1 MKTQPQMNLSVNQS
15 RPPSRTIRPS
25 SVWRTWTIGA
35 VARCI
40 TVALLLPALPV
51 ISQTLP
57 EALDTTDILWST
69 WVTDTQ
75 EKVVTGT
82 GGEWSGQTAVTHDG
96 VDAARSGTLPTGHT
110 AHLRTESLSGPGTVT
125 FWRRHGLTNYVS
137 PYLLQAND
145 QWIYRDFPGGEWQP
159 LAVELPPGPATL
171 EFLWQ
176 NSDWAGQA
184 TDNFAYVDEVVV
196 HEASGAPV
204 FFPSWPSQ
212 LTAGEGYRLNFNVP
226 VLGAKPMRIDAYPPD
241 SSWSYYTQ
249 VPQLMANDAPRL
261 SGYFSSPLAETN
273 SAGTWTIV
281 ASNALGVVTNYI
293 TTVITSTPPHS
304 IYIEGPYE
312 VWAGAQVELVAQPS
326 GTPPFTYQWEKDGA
340 PLPGQVDA
348 TLVLPHFSAADEGV
362 YAVVVSNA
370 LGATRSSE
378 HWISLGDQPPM
389 ITSAPDDVNLSLYDY
404 GYLEADFEGT
414 PPFMITWRR
423 DGQVV
428 DEDPY
433 TIYTGTFL
441 SLYGRMVD
449 TPGVYTVSITNGLG
463 GVQSDP
469 VVVQVGLG
477 IDLAAALDNPT
488 VGWRQESPYDVW
500 WTSQSVVT
508 HDGEDA
514 AGFTDFA
521 PGSLRTAVRGPATIS
536 FWWRAMDAELSFQ
549 VDGVEKELLEAVED
563 DSGWQKVVLQLDSGW
578 HELEWLPGWE
588 DWDYPNS
595 QVYVDEFEIFVA
607 SKPEILQQPQGGDF
621 TINDTA
627 HLTIGVLGETP
638 FRYQLYRGDT
648 LLQTVSDVASS
659 TYSFDV
665 PIQNDSAGAYW
676 IEVTDALGRSATS
689 DDAIISVDDNFGV
702 LDNFAAAVNQ
712 PDEDWYYT
720 DWSWLSGDSY
730 YPIRPWYRTYADGF
744 PAGTAACGRTPVL
757 QAGELAAVFMDY
769 DAPTP
774 MVLRFWLRLNGA
786 TPEEAFGLSLDGDLQ
801 NPIVIGTAPGT
812 SGEIW
817 TGYEIALGTG
827 FTEIQWEIL
836 APVDGVVAFL
846 GNIEVLSVA
855 PPEITQQPEPLVLV
869 AGERGNL
876 SVNVSGAGPFTYQWF
891 KQGVGP
897 LSGET
902 AATLSFAS
910 AAAGDSGVYWVEV
923 ANPFGTTTSD
933 TVTVTVT
940 GPRPYFT
947 QVLQPQQLLPG
958 DNLSLEVT
966 AVSANGTLTYRWYHD
981 DTLVPSSGS
990 TYSRT
995 GVTTADAGLYRV
1007 EVSDPYYTITNET
1020 RVTVSPVLYTV
1031 TWLWASETNHSA
1043 GPEAINNSGVV
1054 VGDTDSGATVWTN
1067 GTPLRLTPSGTPFS
1081 QAYSINDQGD
1091 VVGIQYGPRWFESP
1105 RTVQVW
1111 SPPYA
1116 PANFTNLG
1124 TPAGHP
1130 FIDIARL
1137 NNRGEIIATES
1148 AMGLFGQP
1156 RYSFRYTPAEGWSHL
1171 GPLTGTSPLPP
1182 AIDQGWAT
1190 ILDINNAGLIVGL
1203 SYFQEENFNPTQATG
1218 WRFDPTVRPLRRQ
1231 AMDTLDPRLALTPA
1245 EPWGWLD
1252 VVNDLGD
1259 IIGRH
1264 WATNAPTKLYL
1275 IDANGI
1281 THKLLERPPVLFGIH
1296 DDGEGF
1302 NIDAMN
1308 NRREMVGY
1316 RRAEDGGHAILVR
1329 DRTVAPG
1336 VLPTTFNNFEMY
1348 DLEDLVIGG
1357 TGEFRLAYAR
1367 GMNDAGQIVGSTRRD
1382 SGDGGA
1388 PGFLLTPV
1396 MAYPDQSAHALEDL
1410 ITRTAGEPV
1419 EFSAS
1424 SLLVND
1430 LGVAPLAVVNVAT
1443 SSDNGGTI
1451 TDLGGGQYR
1460 YTPPA
1465 GPDQPDRFTYT
1476 LQAADSTT
1484 AEGTV
1489 RVLLAPAPL
1498 PPPDGSAVQVLPE
1511 DQVRIR
1517 FEDLPPGQ
1525 TFRLEAAQDP
1535 EGPWVQL
1542 ATFIVRPDG
1551 VVEYIEMP
1559 PLDANAR
1566 FYRVVPVE

>member
-1 MKTQPQMNLSVNQS
+1 M
-15 RPPSRTIRPS
+15 
-25 SVWRTWTIGA
+25 
-35 VARCI
+35 ARCI

-958 DNLSLEVT
+958 DNLSLEV
-966 AVSANGTLTYRWYHD
+966 AVVSANGPLTYRWYHD
-981 DTLVPSSGS
+981 GTLVPSSGS

-1091 VVGIQYGPRWFESP
+1091 VVGIQYGPRWFEGP

>member
-958 DNLSLEVT
+958 DNLSLEV
-966 AVSANGTLTYRWYHD
+966 AVVSANGPLTYRWYHD
-981 DTLVPSSGS
+981 GTLVPSSGS

-1091 VVGIQYGPRWFESP
+1091 VVGIQYGPRWFEGP

-1137 NNRGEIIATES
+1137 NNRGEI
-1148 AMGLFGQP
+1148 
-1156 RYSFRYTPAEGWSHL
+1156 
-1171 GPLTGTSPLPP
+1171 
-1182 AIDQGWAT
+1182 
-1190 ILDINNAGLIVGL
+1190 
-1203 SYFQEENFNPTQATG
+1203 
-1218 WRFDPTVRPLRRQ
+1218 
-1231 AMDTLDPRLALTPA
+1231 
-1245 EPWGWLD
+1245 
-1252 VVNDLGD
+1252 
-1259 IIGRH
+1259 
-1264 WATNAPTKLYL
+1264 
-1275 IDANGI
+1275 
-1281 THKLLERPPVLFGIH
+1281 
-1296 DDGEGF
+1296 
-1302 NIDAMN
+1302 
-1308 NRREMVGY
+1308 
-1316 RRAEDGGHAILVR
+1316 
-1329 DRTVAPG
+1329 
-1336 VLPTTFNNFEMY
+1336 
-1348 DLEDLVIGG
+1348 
-1357 TGEFRLAYAR
+1357 
-1367 GMNDAGQIVGSTRRD
+1367 
-1382 SGDGGA
+1382 
-1388 PGFLLTPV
+1388 
-1396 MAYPDQSAHALEDL
+1396 
-1410 ITRTAGEPV
+1410 
-1419 EFSAS
+1419 
-1424 SLLVND
+1424 
-1430 LGVAPLAVVNVAT
+1430 
-1443 SSDNGGTI
+1443 
-1451 TDLGGGQYR
+1451 
-1460 YTPPA
+1460 
-1465 GPDQPDRFTYT
+1465 
-1476 LQAADSTT
+1476 
-1484 AEGTV
+1484 
-1489 RVLLAPAPL
+1489 
-1498 PPPDGSAVQVLPE
+1498 
-1511 DQVRIR
+1511 
-1517 FEDLPPGQ
+1517 
-1525 TFRLEAAQDP
+1525 
-1535 EGPWVQL
+1535 
-1542 ATFIVRPDG
+1542 
-1551 VVEYIEMP
+1551 
-1559 PLDANAR
+1559 
-1566 FYRVVPVE
+1566 

>member
-1 MKTQPQMNLSVNQS
+1 
-15 RPPSRTIRPS
+15 
-25 SVWRTWTIGA
+25 
-35 VARCI
+35 
-40 TVALLLPALPV
+40 LLLPALPV

-774 MVLRFWLRLNGA
+774 TALRFWLRLNGA

-958 DNLSLEVT
+958 DNLSLEV
-966 AVSANGTLTYRWYHD
+966 AVVSANGPLTYRWYHD
-981 DTLVPSSGS
+981 GTLVPSSGS

-1091 VVGIQYGPRWFESP
+1091 VVGIQYGPRWFEGP

>member
-15 RPPSRTIRPS
+15 RPPSGTIRPS

-40 TVALLLPALPV
+40 TVALLLPAFPV
-51 ISQTLP
+51 FSQTLP

-69 WVTDTQ
+69 WVTDPQ
-75 EKVVTGT
+75 EEMVTGT

-125 FWRRHGLTNYVS
+125 FWRRHGLTNYVV
-137 PYLLQAND
+137 PYLLQVND

-171 EFLWQ
+171 EFLWR
-176 NSDWAGQA
+176 NYDWTGQA
-184 TDNFAYVDEVVV
+184 TDNFAYVDEVTV
-196 HEASGAPV
+196 HAASGAPV
-204 FFPSWPSQ
+204 FFPSGPSQ
-212 LTAGEGYRLNFNVP
+212 LTTGEGYTWDFNIP
-226 VLGAKPMRIDAYPPD
+226 VLGGKPMRIEAYPPD
-241 SSWSYYTQ
+241 SSWSYYTE
-249 VPQLMANDAPRL
+249 VPQLMANDAPSL
-261 SGYFSSPLAETN
+261 SGSFSSFLAQTN
-273 SAGTWTIV
+273 WVGTWTII
-281 ASNALGVVTNYI
+281 ASNAWGRATNYI
-293 TTVITSTPPHS
+293 TTVVTSTPPHS
-304 IYIEGPYE
+304 IYIEGPDE

-326 GTPPFTYQWEKDGA
+326 GTPPFTYQWEKDGE
-340 PLPGQVDA
+340 PLPDQVDA
-348 TLVLPHFSAADEGV
+348 TLMLPYFSAADEGV

-370 LGATRSSE
+370 LGAARSWE
-378 HWISLGDQPPM
+378 HWISVGDQPPV
-389 ITSAPDDVNLSLYDY
+389 ITSTPDNVNLSLYNSI
-404 GYLEADFEGT
+404 YLEVDFEGT
-414 PPFMITWRR
+414 PPFTITWQRN
-423 DGQVV
+423 GEVV
-428 DEDPY
+428 WEEADL
-433 TIYTGTFL
+433 IYPE
-441 SLYGRMVD
+441 SLYIWGNLD
-449 TPGVYTVSITNGLG
+449 EGPGVYTVTITNGLG
-463 GVQSDP
+463 VAQSDP
-469 VVVQVGLG
+469 IVVQVGSG
-477 IDLAAALDNPT
+477 IELADALDNPT
-488 VGWRQESPYDVW
+488 VGWRLDSYEDN
-500 WTSQSVVT
+500 WTSQNAVT

-514 AGFTDFA
+514 AGFTGSWPA
-521 PGSLRTAVRGPATIS
+521 PLRTDVRGPALVS
-536 FWWRAMDAELSFQ
+536 FWWRAMQATLSFQ
-549 VDGVEKELLEAVED
+549 VDEVEGATLEAAAD
-563 DSGWQKVVLQLDSGW
+563 DSGWHRVVLQLDSGW
-578 HELEWLPGWE
+578 HELEWLPRWE
-588 DWDYPNS
+588 DWDYPHS
-595 QVYVDEFEIFVA
+595 QVYVDEFQIITG

-621 TINDTA
+621 TLNDTA
-627 HLTIGVLGETP
+627 HLTIGVLGEPP
-638 FRYQLYRGDT
+638 FRYRLYQDDT
-648 LLQTVSDVASS
+648 LLQTVSDVVSS

-665 PIQNDSAGAYW
+665 PIQNGSAGAYW
-676 IEVTDALGRSATS
+676 IEVTDALGRSAAS
-689 DDAIISVDDNFGV
+689 DDAIISVDDDFGA

-720 DWSWLSGDSY
+720 DWSWVDEDSY

-769 DAPTP
+769 DASTP
-774 MVLRFWLRLNGA
+774 VVLRFWLRLNGA
-786 TPEEAFGLSLDGDLQ
+786 TPEEAFRLSLAGDRQ
-801 NPIVIGTAPGT
+801 TPTVIGTAPGT

-817 TGYEIALGTG
+817 TGYEIALDVG

-836 APVDGVVAFL
+836 APVDGVEAFL
-846 GNIEVLSVA
+846 GNIEMLPAV

-869 AGERGNL
+869 AGESGSL
-876 SVNVSGAGPFTYQWF
+876 SVSTTGAGQHTYQWF

-910 AAAGDSGVYWVEV
+910 AAAGDSGDYWVEV
-923 ANPFGTTTSD
+923 ANSFGTTTSD

-958 DNLSLEVT
+958 GNLSLAVT

-990 TYSRT
+990 TYSRS

-1031 TWLWASETNHSA
+1031 TWLWASETYDSA
-1043 GPEAINNSGVV
+1043 WPEAINNSGVV
-1054 VGDTDSGATVWTN
+1054 VGHAGTAVTVWTN
-1067 GTPLRLTPSGTPFS
+1067 GTPLRLTPPGTPFS

-1091 VVGIQYGPRWFESP
+1091 VVGIQYGPRWFEDP

-1116 PANFTNLG
+1116 TDNFTNLG
-1124 TPAGHP
+1124 TPVGHP

-1137 NNRGEIIATES
+1137 NNRREIIATES
-1148 AMGLFGQP
+1148 GTGLFGQP

-1182 AIDQGWAT
+1182 AVDQGWAT
-1190 ILDINNAGLIVGL
+1190 IVDINNAGLIVGL
-1203 SYFQEENFNPTQATG
+1203 SYFQEEDFNPTQATG
-1218 WRFDPTVRPLRRQ
+1218 WRFDPTARPLRRQ

-1245 EPWGWLD
+1245 EPWGWFD

-1259 IIGRH
+1259 IIARR

-1275 IDANGI
+1275 IDATGI
-1281 THKLLERPPVLFGIH
+1281 THKLLERPPVLLDIR
-1296 DDGEGF
+1296 DNGEAF

-1308 NRREMVGY
+1308 NRREM
-1316 RRAEDGGHAILVR
+1316 AGHRFTEAGVRAILVR

-1336 VLPTTFNNFEMY
+1336 VLPTTFNNFESY

-1357 TGEFRLAYAR
+1357 TGEFRLTYAR
-1367 GMNDAGQIVGSTRRD
+1367 GMNDAGQIVGWTERD
-1382 SGDGGA
+1382 SGGGT

-1396 MAYPDQSAHALEDL
+1396 VAYPDQSTHALEDL

-1484 AEGTV
+1484 AVGTV
-1489 RVLLAPAPL
+1489 RVVLAPAPL
-1498 PPPDGSAVQVLPE
+1498 PPPDGSPVQVLPE

-1517 FEDLPPGQ
+1517 YEDLPPGQ
-1525 TFRLEAAQDP
+1525 TCRLEAAQDP

-1559 PLDANAR
+1559 PLDADAR

>member
-1 MKTQPQMNLSVNQS
+1 M
-15 RPPSRTIRPS
+15 
-25 SVWRTWTIGA
+25 
-35 VARCI
+35 
-40 TVALLLPALPV
+40 
-51 ISQTLP
+51 
-57 EALDTTDILWST
+57 DTTDILWST

-958 DNLSLEVT
+958 DNLSLEV
-966 AVSANGTLTYRWYHD
+966 AVVSANGPLTYRWYHD
-981 DTLVPSSGS
+981 GTLVPSSGS

-1091 VVGIQYGPRWFESP
+1091 VVGIQYGPRWFEGP

>member
-1 MKTQPQMNLSVNQS
+1 
-15 RPPSRTIRPS
+15 
-25 SVWRTWTIGA
+25 
-35 VARCI
+35 
-40 TVALLLPALPV
+40 LLLPALPV

-958 DNLSLEVT
+958 DNLSLEV
-966 AVSANGTLTYRWYHD
+966 AVVSANGPLTYRWYHD
-981 DTLVPSSGS
+981 GTLVPSSGS

-1091 VVGIQYGPRWFESP
+1091 VVGIQYGPRWFEGP